1 MPYRIPPAKL
11 LSQTISE
18 VIRDKRSVVSQ
29 KRFTELVL
37 VALKKKDEGY
47 TVSEERV
54 RRMAI
59 HKNLVRIHIHYRVTE
74 ERSDGGRCPVC
85 GSGTKELQN
94 QTLDGEEVRL
104 GFRCLQMPLL
114 DRSGAARPCPLH
126 FPILTGR
133 GHRALA
139 KETPQEGRQVR
150 PVEVRLNDH
159 NKDRKEMVWSIL
171 TQ

>member
-37 VALKKKDEGY
+37 AVLKKKDEGY

-59 HKNLVRIHIHYRVTE
+59 HKNLVRVHIHYRVTE
-74 ERSDGGRCPVC
+74 ERSDGGKCPVC
-85 GSGTKELQN
+85 GSATKELQN
-94 QTLDGEEVRL
+94 QTLDGQEVKL
-104 GFRCLQMPLL
+104 GFRCVK
-114 DRSGAARPCPLH
+114 CPYW
-126 FPILTGR
+126 TGPER
-133 GHRALA
+133 RVPVRYTFLSL
-139 KETPQEGRQVR
+139 QEGVIEPLPKKRR
-150 PVEVRLNDH
+150 R
-159 NKDRKEMVWSIL
+159 KDDKYAQWKFA
-171 TQ
+171 